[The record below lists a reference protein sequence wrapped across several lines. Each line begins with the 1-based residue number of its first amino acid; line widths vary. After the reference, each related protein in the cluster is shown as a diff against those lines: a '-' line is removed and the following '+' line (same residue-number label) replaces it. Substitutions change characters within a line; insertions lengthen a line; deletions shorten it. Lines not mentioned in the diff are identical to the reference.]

1 MDNWITIQKIPC
13 GYKIAAEIKGEKYPS
28 YKYYYY
34 SCREA
39 IKKYREENNLKYK
52 HLIQIKF

>member
-13 GYKIAAEIKGEKYPS
+13 GYKIAAKTKDKAYSPC
-28 YKYYYY
+28 KYYYY
-34 SCREA
+34 SYREA
-39 IKKYREENNLKYK
+39 IKEYREQNNLKYK